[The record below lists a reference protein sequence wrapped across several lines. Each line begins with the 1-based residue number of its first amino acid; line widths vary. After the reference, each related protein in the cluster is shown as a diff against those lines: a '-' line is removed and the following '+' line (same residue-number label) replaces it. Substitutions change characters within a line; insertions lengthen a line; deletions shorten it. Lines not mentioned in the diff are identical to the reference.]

1 MTCSLCVLNF
11 FIHFRLKTIDLVIRS
26 TQGAEDVLRKYENQL
41 RDVHKVPA
49 NEKDLETNQA
59 QLKVQ
64 YYYEAAAKKDI
75 YINCIYK
82 MSGRSNNNR

>member
-1 MTCSLCVLNF
+1 MLIL
-11 FIHFRLKTIDLVIRS
+11 FIYFRLKTIDLVIRS

-49 NEKDLETNQA
+49 NEKELESNQT

-64 YYYEAAAKKDI
+64 YYYVTADRN
-75 YINCIYK
+75 YI
-82 MSGRSNNNR
+82 